1 MDIAP
6 PNLTHSLT
14 LELIDA
20 TGAARPLEA
29 DLAYDTRDPY
39 AVVACFGSPATR
51 VCWVFGRSL
60 LERGLFEPT
69 GEGDIHI
76 WPCLDSYGRA
86 VTIIELSSPDG
97 VALMQ
102 ANSNQVSDF
111 LRETETL
118 VPFGAEGLHTDVD
131 RAIAQLLA

>member
-6 PNLTHSLT
+6 PTLKHSLT

-20 TGAARPLEA
+20 TGTATPLQA
-29 DLAYDTRDPY
+29 DLGYDVRDPY
-39 AVVACFGSPATR
+39 AVVASFGSPDTA

-60 LERGLFEPT
+60 LSRGLFEPT

-76 WPCLDSYGRA
+76 WPCLDSCGRA

-102 ANSNQVSDF
+102 ARSNQVAGF
-111 LRETETL
+111 LRETEVL
-118 VPFGAEGLHTDVD
+118 VPFGSEDLGSDVD
-131 RAIAQLLA
+131 AAIARLLA